1 MDTAQ
6 AEAYATALYAVAN
19 AEGQLD
25 AVGDQLF
32 AVGQAVASSDE
43 LRDALGDPHLP
54 VTRRQQIVEDVLGD
68 KMSDVTVG
76 LVSMV
81 VASGR
86 GRDLPVIVDALLQ
99 ASSSEQGRQV
109 AEIRSAIDLTDDQQA
124 RLATALKAATGHD
137 VDVRVTVDPS
147 IGGGIIARVGDT
159 VIDGS
164 VRHRL
169 GQLRD
174 AFRTVA

>member
-1 MDTAQ
+1 MDGSQ
-6 AEAYATALYAVAN
+6 AEAYAAALYTVAN

-32 AVGQAVASSDE
+32 AVGRAVEANDE
-43 LRDALGDPHLP
+43 LRAALGDPHLP
-54 VTRRQQIVEDVLGD
+54 AARRQQIVEDVLGD
-68 KMSDVTVG
+68 RMSDVTVG

-81 VASGR
+81 VAAGR
-86 GRDLPVIVDALLQ
+86 GRDLPVIVDALLKTS
-99 ASSSEQGRQV
+99 AAEHGRQV
-109 AEIRSAIDLTDDQQA
+109 AEVRSAIDLDDDQRT
-124 RLATALKAATGHD
+124 RLAAALETATGHE
-137 VDVRVTVDPS
+137 VDIRVTVDPS
-147 IGGGIIARVGDT
+147 IEGGIIARVGDT

-174 AFRTVA
+174 ALRDVA

>member
-1 MDTAQ
+1 MDQKQ
-6 AEAYATALYAVAN
+6 ADAYAAALYAVAN

-25 AVGDQLF
+25 AVSDQLF
-32 AVGQAVASSDE
+32 AVGQAVQGNDA

-54 VTRRQQIVEDVLGD
+54 VEKRQQIVEDVVGD
-68 KMSDVTVG
+68 KVSDVTKG

-81 VASGR
+81 VAAGR
-86 GRDLPVIVDALLQ
+86 GRDLPVIVESVLK
-99 ASSSEQGRQV
+99 ASASDQGREV
-109 AEIRSAIDLTDDQQA
+109 AEIRSAIDLSDDQRT
-124 RLATALKAATGHD
+124 RLAAALKKATGHD

-147 IGGGIIARVGDT
+147 IEGGIIARVGDT

-174 AFRTVA
+174 ALRDVA

>member
-32 AVGQAVASSDE
+32 AVGQAVDGNDE
-43 LRDALGDPHLP
+43 LRNALGDPHLP
-54 VTRRQQIVEDVLGD
+54 VARRQQIVEDVLGD

-81 VASGR
+81 VAAGR
-86 GRDLPVIVDALLQ
+86 GRDLPVIVDALLK

-109 AEIRSAIDLTDDQQA
+109 AEIRSAIGLSDDQQT
-124 RLATALKAATGHD
+124 RLAAALKSATGHD

-147 IGGGIIARVGDT
+147 IEGGIIARVGDT

-174 AFRTVA
+174 ALRTVA

>member
-1 MDTAQ
+1 MDRSQ
-6 AEAYATALYAVAN
+6 AEAYATALYSVAN

-32 AVGQAVASSDE
+32 AVGRAVEGSDE
-43 LRDALGDPHLP
+43 LRNALGDPHLP
-54 VTRRQQIVEDVLGD
+54 VTRRQQIIEDVLGD
-68 KMSDVTVG
+68 KASDVTVG

-86 GRDLPVIVDALLQ
+86 GRDLPLIVEALLA
-99 ASSSEQGRQV
+99 ASAAGQGRQV
-109 AEIRSAIDLTDDQQA
+109 AEVRSAIDLSEDQRS
-124 RLATALKAATGHD
+124 RLAVALKTATGHD
-137 VDVRVTVDPS
+137 VDIRLTVDPT
-147 IGGGIIARVGDT
+147 ITGGIIARVGDT

-174 AFRTVA
+174 ALGDVA

>member
-1 MDTAQ
+1 MDGSQ
-6 AEAYATALYAVAN
+6 AEAYATALYSVAN

-32 AVGQAVASSDE
+32 AVGQAVEGSDE

-54 VTRRQQIVEDVLGD
+54 ASRRQQIVEDVLGD
-68 KMSDVTVG
+68 KASDVTVG

-81 VASGR
+81 VAAGR
-86 GRDLPVIVDALLQ
+86 GRYLPLIVDALLE
-99 ASSSEQGRQV
+99 ASAADRGRKV
-109 AEIRSAIDLTDDQQA
+109 AEVRSAIELSDDQRT
-124 RLATALKAATGHD
+124 RLAAALRTATGHN

-147 IGGGIIARVGDT
+147 IKGGIIARVGDT

-169 GQLRD
+169 GRLGD
-174 AFRTVA
+174 ALSDVA